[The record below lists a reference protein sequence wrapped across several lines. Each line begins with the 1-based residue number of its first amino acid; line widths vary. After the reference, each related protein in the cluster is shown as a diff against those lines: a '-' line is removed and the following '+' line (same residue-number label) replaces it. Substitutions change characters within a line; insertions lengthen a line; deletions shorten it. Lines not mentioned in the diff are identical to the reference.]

1 MCYTGSMTDSND
13 TRLDQN
19 VKRVDVGALVTVLNA
34 SKQTRHHYYI
44 VTPPGSLEALPKT
57 KNITSVTPA
66 DGIVKALMTKMKG
79 ERVFYRHDLVIEHI
93 EWPARR

>member
-44 VTPPGSLEALPKT
+44 V
-57 KNITSVTPA
+57 A
-66 DGIVKALMTKMKG
+66 DGAAPPFVSRNIKITPIKPTDGIAQALMTKMKG
-79 ERVFYRHDLVIEHI
+79 ERAFYRHSLVIEHI
-93 EWPARR
+93 EWPVQR